1 MATAEETKTRRI
13 RRPKPVLLQDKIE
26 EADKKIAYHEKHLAT
41 AQQEKEDAIKALEH
55 WQETQGKEA
64 ETRIAK
70 LEAELE
76 ALRRLKK

>member
-13 RRPKPVLLQDKIE
+13 RRPKPVLLQDKIA
-26 EADKKIAYHEKHLAT
+26 EAEKKIEYYEKHLEAAKEARDT
-41 AQQEKEDAIKALEH
+41 AVKALEH
-55 WQETQGKEA
+55 WQETEGKQA

-76 ALRRLKK
+76 ALRSLKK